1 MNEEKKMLQRRMFYC
16 ESNFLHLVNG
26 KTNIEKIEY
35 RNYLVVHQE
44 IQNSVV
50 WLEASVLGGI
60 LFLTRLLIETSNQ
73 IVQCGNDEPGRSYKR
88 GMKKSYV

>member
-35 RNYLVVHQE
+35 RNYLVAHQE
-44 IQNSVV
+44 TQNSVV

-60 LFLTRLLIETSNQ
+60 LFLTRLFIETFNQ
-73 IVQCGNDEPGRSYKR
+73 IVQCRNDEPGRSYKR